1 MSEMS
6 TRQHTKRSAV
16 EPTTTA
22 TTIDRQ
28 TTEDREREGRRTD
41 ELVTGNWSVDT
52 SLPHCH

>member
-16 EPTTTA
+16 EPTTA

-28 TTEDREREGRRTD
+28 TTGEGGKEGGKENRRA
-41 ELVTGNWSVDT
+41 GNW
-52 SLPHCH
+52 

>member
-28 TTEDREREGRRTD
+28 TTGEGERGREG
-41 ELVTGNWSVDT
+41 GQT
-52 SLPHCH
+52 SW